1 MVNGFLNRCAGAWL
15 MPARRP
21 LGALL
26 LSTLVACG
34 AGNPDDNWLYPLW
47 VPTDVLVADING
59 DGRADILTLA
69 MLASS
74 ASQRE
79 GRLLVRLQTAP
90 GLFAPAQNYT
100 VGVYPWQMAL
110 ADVDGDGAPDLVLTD
125 VGSPTSTTDRA
136 LWLLRQSSV
145 QRGQFESPQRLPGNP
160 SQPYGVALG
169 DLNGD
174 GRPDIV
180 VADSLAPA
188 RGATVLYQSAAT
200 PGTFLAPQALVLPG
214 DASAVALGDLDG
226 DGRLDLA
233 FRVTLAAANLVPET
247 ALALV
252 YQLPGGT
259 LGPAQRLSPQTGL
272 NTRLLAITDLN
283 GDGVRD
289 VVTFFSPFSVDYSAS
304 LETLLQSNPAG
315 SFTAISRSLA
325 GLRGLDG
332 GVVADL
338 NGDGLSDFAGVGFY
352 PEGSPSTVLS
362 NLHLLLQTGSGS
374 FAPATTIAMPF
385 AASRVADGD
394 LNGDGLLDLAV
405 LGAGNRLL
413 VLLQSATAPGSFGPP
428 TFLN

>member
-1 MVNGFLNRCAGAWL
+1 
-15 MPARRP
+15 
-21 LGALL
+21 
-26 LSTLVACG
+26 
-34 AGNPDDNWLYPLW
+34 
-47 VPTDVLVADING
+47 
-59 DGRADILTLA
+59 

-110 ADVDGDGAPDLVLTD
+110 ADVNGDGAPDLVLTD

-405 LGAGNRLL
+405 LGAGIRLL
-413 VLLQSATAPGSFGPP
+413 VLLQSAAAPGSFGPP
-428 TFLN
+428 TVLN